1 MLLFDRA
8 IVDMITTN
16 AAEMTDHVEQ
26 PSSLTLICRLS
37 YALQTESINYCHW
50 KSNVA
55 LKRVASGANDLDLL
69 IHRSDAQRFTEILY
83 GLGFKEAR
91 DQLEQLPGVLDY
103 YGYDQATD
111 RFVHVHAHYQL
122 IIGHDRTKNYRL
134 PIEEA
139 YLASAT
145 QRDLFRIPALE
156 FEFIVFVVRML
167 LKHGTWD
174 AVLAREG
181 KLPRAVREEFAYLQT
196 QVEQPQIEAY
206 LQQFMPF
213 LTSALFERCVQ
224 ALQPTCSTWKRILV
238 SYQLQMALRPYA
250 RRTLPMDVSLKIGRR
265 LVRAIYRRTLHD
277 LPGKRLTRGGM
288 MIAIVGG
295 DGAGKSTAVN
305 ELKSWLAREFD
316 VAVIHMGKPEWSW
329 MTYVVRGLL
338 KIGRLVGDFGRPAAV
353 YAGSGSA
360 PPIRPNYSTLL
371 WEVCTAR
378 DRYWA
383 YAQARRLT
391 TNGGLVICDRFP
403 LPQIELMEAP
413 QIERMVAPDQLRG
426 FVKFL
431 ARLER
436 SYYPYFIPPEA
447 VIVLRLDPEIA
458 VQRKTTEN
466 PAYVRMRNTEIW
478 KAAWQQTTAH
488 VIDAGCAKGEVLARL
503 KSLIWSDL

>member
-1 MLLFDRA
+1 
-8 IVDMITTN
+8 MITGN
-16 AAEMTDHVEQ
+16 AVETIDHVEQ

-37 YALQTESINYCHW
+37 QALQSESISYCHW

-69 IHRSDAQRFTEILY
+69 IHRADAQRFTEILY
-83 GLGFKEAR
+83 RLGFKEAR

-145 QRDLFRIPALE
+145 QGDLFKTPSLE

-174 AVLAREG
+174 AVLSREG
-181 KLPRAVREEFAYLQT
+181 KLPRAAREEFAYLQT
-196 QVEQPQIEAY
+196 QVNQPQIDAY
-206 LQQFMPF
+206 LRQHMPF
-213 LTSALFERCVQ
+213 LSGTLFGRCVQ
-224 ALQPTCSTWKRILV
+224 ALQPTCPTWKRVLIT
-238 SYQLQMALRPYA
+238 YQLQMALRPYA
-250 RRTLPMDVSLKIGRR
+250 RRTLPVDVSLKIGRR
-265 LVRAIYRRTLHD
+265 LVRAVYRRTLHD

-316 VAVIHMGKPEWSW
+316 VAVIHMGKPAWSW
-329 MTYVVRGLL
+329 TTYAIRGLL
-338 KIGRLVGDFGRPAAV
+338 KIGRLVGDFARPTGQVGFTAA
-353 YAGSGSA
+353 SGSH
-360 PPIRPNYSTLL
+360 PNYSALL

-413 QIERMVAPDQLRG
+413 QIERMVDPSQLRG

-466 PAYVRMRNTEIW
+466 AAYVRMRNTEIW

-488 VIDAGCAKGEVLARL
+488 VIDAGGAKGEVLAHL
-503 KSLIWSDL
+503 KSLIWADL